1 MAYSY
6 EQLEQWD
13 KQYVWHPFTQMKQYA
28 KERPLIIER
37 GQGSYLYDVDG
48 NRYLD
53 GYASLWVNV
62 HGHNDPELNAALR
75 EQLEKIAH
83 STLLG
88 SANVPSILLAKRLL
102 EYWPHMS
109 KVFYS
114 DTGAAAVEI
123 ALKIAYQY
131 WKNIDPVRYAKK
143 NKFVSLK
150 EAYHGDTVG
159 AVSVGGMETFHRIFA
174 PLLFERIEVP
184 SPYVYRMEEYGS
196 EPEIVDYC
204 LRELER
210 VLEEQHDQI
219 AAVVIEPLVQGAA
232 GIIVHP
238 RGFLKGVERLCR
250 RYGVLFICDEVAVGF
265 GRTGT
270 MFACEQEEVKP
281 DLVCLGKGITGG
293 YLPLAATLVTE
304 EIYAAFLGDVDEDKT
319 FYHGHTYTG
328 NQLTCSVALKNIEL
342 IEKRSLIDSVKRKA
356 RRLAEWLERLYEI
369 PIVGDIRQK
378 GLMCGIEIVKDRRT
392 KEVFPRAAMV
402 EHRIILEARRRG
414 LVIRPLGPVLT
425 FIPVLSMSEDEMA
438 EAVRILFDSIACLYD
453 QVQAEL
459 V

>member
-1 MAYSY
+1 MKYSY

-13 KQYVWHPFTQMKQYA
+13 KQYVWHPFTQMKQYVN
-28 KERPLIIER
+28 ERPLIIER
-37 GQGSYLYDVDG
+37 GKGSYLYDVNG
-48 NRYLD
+48 RRYLD

-75 EQLEKIAH
+75 EQLENIAH

-88 SANVPSILLAKRLL
+88 SANVPSILLAKTLIS
-102 EYWPHMS
+102 YWPGMA

-131 WKNIDPVRYAKK
+131 WKNIDPVKYAKK

-159 AVSVGGMETFHRIFA
+159 AVSVGGMATFHRIFA

-184 SPYVYRMEEYGS
+184 SPYVYRMEKYGS
-196 EPEIVDYC
+196 EQDVVRYC
-204 LRELER
+204 LNELER
-210 VLEEQHDQI
+210 VLASQHEHI
-219 AAVVIEPLVQGAA
+219 AAVIVEPLVQGAA

-238 RGFLKGVERLCR
+238 RGFLKGVEALCR
-250 RYGVLFICDEVAVGF
+250 QYGVLLICDEVAVGF

-270 MFACEQEEVKP
+270 MFACEQEKVAP

-304 EIYAAFLGDVDEDKT
+304 EVYAAFLGEADEDKT

-342 IEKRSLIDSVKRKA
+342 IEQRGLISSVQQKA
-356 RRLAEWLERLYEI
+356 RRLAERLDALYEI

-402 EHRIILEARRRG
+402 EHRIVLEARQRG
-414 LVIRPLGPVLT
+414 LIIRPLGPVLT
-425 FIPVLSMSEDEMA
+425 FIPVLSMSEAEMD
-438 EAVRILFDSIACLYD
+438 EAVRILFDSIACLYE
-453 QVQAEL
+453 QVRMERL
-459 V
+459 